1 MVTPFTPFAP
11 GAIRDFLINHE
22 EFTTHVAAEDI
33 STRDIP
39 DPLTKPFVTISAPS
53 NYGEDPMLRR
63 PMIQCDVWV
72 PKIEI
77 LGGDTDPEELAW
89 NIADLAARLVHKAPS
104 SKRQFRNASWKAT
117 WIDGPITDVDKE
129 RGPENLLFRA
139 LVRWDLKMVV
149 R

>member
-1 MVTPFTPFAP
+1 MTAFTPFAP
-11 GAIRDFLINHE
+11 GAIRDFLINNA
-22 EFTTHVAAEDI
+22 EFTALVPAENI

-39 DPLTKPFVTISAPS
+39 DPLTGPFVTLSAPS

-72 PKIEI
+72 PKLEI

-89 NIADLAARLVHKAPS
+89 NIADIAGRLVHKAPS
-104 SKRQFRNASWKAT
+104 SQRRFRNGSWKAT

-129 RGPENLLFRA
+129 RGPENPLFRA
-139 LVRWDLKMVV
+139 LVRWDLKMIV